1 MGYNA
6 QPQLFH
12 AGLSQMCYNTTDCV
26 GEPVYNGT
34 AEDCCA
40 LSGRSILNDSNCT
53 ELQCSGI
60 IIIPTWINMFAF
72 LIGTNVGL

>member
-1 MGYNA
+1 
-6 QPQLFH
+6 
-12 AGLSQMCYNTTDCV
+12 MCYNTTDCV

-40 LSGRSILNDSNCT
+40 LTARSILNDSNCT

-60 IIIPTWINMFAF
+60 IIIPTWMNMFAF